1 MAMHNC
7 MLRMMFHEGATVA
20 ALEAY
25 IASTGLVP
33 DKQSFGA
40 LLHACARERDIA
52 KAADVFGRMQAKG
65 APPSSSVLEFFACL
79 PAALMHPSDTVR
91 CKRCGPH

>member
-7 MLRMMFHEGATVA
+7 MLRMMFHEGATAA

-40 LLHACARERDIA
+40 LLHACARERDVA

-65 APPSSSVLEFFACL
+65 AFLHHLILELFACL
-79 PAALMHPSDTVR
+79 PGSSDAP
-91 CKRCGPH
+91 K